1 VPNVPDTAD
10 EAYALLVQQMAQ
22 AGVAGAMTMDVI
34 VQRLLAAGNTK
45 AQVLAILLAD
55 IAAEGRIFGDFLNGV
70 RQQFDGGIKWTQE
83 RTEFAAWDSQAKLLG
98 YGTAEEMRQVWI
110 LVSDNPCPDCIER
123 SRMGAKPRDEW
134 VAMGLPGEGTTIC
147 GPRCHCHMVTVA
159 PGSDG
164 SEVNRAAGGAI
175 SPKAAKIMAEAK
187 RQGESK

>member
-1 VPNVPDTAD
+1 VPSVDETAD

-22 AGVAGAMTMDVI
+22 AGASGAMAMDVI
-34 VQRLLAAGNTK
+34 VQRLIASGSTREQALE
-45 AQVLAILLAD
+45 ILLAD
-55 IAAEGRIFGDFLNGV
+55 IEAEGRIFGDFLNGV
-70 RQQFDGGIKWTQE
+70 KQQFDGGVKWTQE
-83 RTEFAAWDSQAKLLG
+83 RTEFAAWDSQAQKLG
-98 YGTAEEMRQVWI
+98 YGSAEEMRQVWI

-123 SRMGAKPRDEW
+123 SGMGALPRSEW

-147 GPRCHCHMVTVA
+147 GPRCHCHMVTV
-159 PGSDG
+159 PPDSDG